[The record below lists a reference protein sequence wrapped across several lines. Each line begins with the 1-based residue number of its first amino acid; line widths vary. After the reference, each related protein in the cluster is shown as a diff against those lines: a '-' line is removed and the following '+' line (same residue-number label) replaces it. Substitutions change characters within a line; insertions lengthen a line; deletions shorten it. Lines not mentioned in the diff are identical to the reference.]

1 VDLGLII
8 MIILALVV
16 VAAGVEAYLK
26 RNRHRNISAN
36 RPDAPE
42 PDHVPLGT
50 EALDHALVRKVR
62 QENRRLTDLNDDH
75 SRRYHSARADKD

>member
-1 VDLGLII
+1 MDLGLII
-8 MIILALVV
+8 LVILALVV
-16 VAAGVEAYLK
+16 VAAGVEVYLK
-26 RNRHRNISAN
+26 RHRHRNISDS

-62 QENRRLTDLNDDH
+62 RENRRLTDLNDDYND
-75 SRRYHSARADKD
+75 RYHNARAEKD